1 MGRYYNGDIE
11 GKFLFAV
18 QPSNAG
24 IRFGASVLNKTLWKY
39 VEEDFPYIPYIVYRE
54 SYSEIQQELDDIVST
69 GSVKKVDDF
78 FEKLNKNGHPGYN
91 DSDLEE
97 AGILEDDMSNWA
109 DHRLGK
115 QIKDWFDDN
124 PDEDVLRFE
133 AEV

>member
-18 QPSNAG
+18 QSSNAG
-24 IRFGASVLNKTLWKY
+24 ERFGA
-39 VEEDFPYIPYIVYRE
+39 VEEDWPYTPYIVYRE

-78 FEKLNKNGHPGYN
+78 FEELAQKGRGYN

-97 AGILEDDMSNWA
+97 AGILKDDMSEWA

-133 AEV
+133 AEL

>member
-78 FEKLNKNGHPGYN
+78 FEKLKKNGHPGYN

>member
-18 QPSNAG
+18 QSSNAG
-24 IRFGASVLNKTLWKY
+24 ERFGA
-39 VEEDFPYIPYIVYRE
+39 VEEDWPYTPYIVYRE

-78 FEKLNKNGHPGYN
+78 FEELAQKGRGYN

-97 AGILEDDMSNWA
+97 AGILKDDMSEWA

-115 QIKDWFDDN
+115 QIKDWFDNN
-124 PDEDVLRFE
+124 PDEDELRFE
-133 AEV
+133 AEL

>member
-24 IRFGASVLNKTLWKY
+24 ERFGA
-39 VEEDFPYIPYIVYRE
+39 VEEDWPYTPYIVCRE
-54 SYSEIQQELDDIVST
+54 NYSEIQKELDYIVST

-78 FEKLNKNGHPGYN
+78 FEELTKNGDRGYN

-97 AGILEDDMSNWA
+97 VGILKEDMSQWA

-115 QIKDWFDDN
+115 QIKDWFDNN
-124 PDEDVLRFE
+124 PDEDELRFE
-133 AEV
+133 AEL

>member
-78 FEKLNKNGHPGYN
+78 FEELTKKGRGYN

>member
-1 MGRYYNGDIE
+1 MGRYYSGDIE

-18 QPSNAG
+18 QSSNAG
-24 IRFGASVLNKTLWKY
+24 ERFGA
-39 VEEDFPYIPYIVYRE
+39 VEEDWPYTPYIVYRE

-78 FEKLNKNGHPGYN
+78 FEELAQKGRGYN

-97 AGILEDDMSNWA
+97 AGILKDDMSEWA

-133 AEV
+133 AEL

>member
-24 IRFGASVLNKTLWKY
+24 ERFGA
-39 VEEDFPYIPYIVYRE
+39 VEEDWPYIPYIVYRG
-54 SYSEIQQELDDIVST
+54 SYSEIQKELDYIVST

-78 FEKLNKNGHPGYN
+78 FEELTKKGKSGYN

-97 AGILEDDMSNWA
+97 AGILKDDMSNWA

-133 AEV
+133 AEL

>member
-18 QPSNAG
+18 QSSNAG
-24 IRFGASVLNKTLWKY
+24 ERFGA
-39 VEEDFPYIPYIVYRE
+39 VEEDWPYTPYIVYRE

-78 FEKLNKNGHPGYN
+78 FEELAQKGRGYN

-97 AGILEDDMSNWA
+97 AGILKDDMSQWA

-115 QIKDWFDDN
+115 QIKDWFDNN
-124 PDEDVLRFE
+124 PDEDELRFE
-133 AEV
+133 AEL